1 MHRSR
6 SSGVGLFAGGAQR
19 TAAAMYA
26 SRNFKPSPARTDSG
40 RFANPVRYNDAN
52 KKSPE
57 RSPVNTRPV
66 RLPPWAAGASPTSRR
81 RAPCVAEARHRLSPV
96 LLVPERGALLV
107 RNVLAPRD
115 ETGARPA
122 RDDLRASSSAR
133 LHSAET
139 TGTLDR
145 CACCCS

>member
-40 RFANPVRYNDAN
+40 WFAKPVRYNDAN

-66 RLPPWAAGASPTSRR
+66 RLPPWAAGARPTSRS
-81 RAPCVAEARHRLSPV
+81 RALGSPKPGTGRPQYCSCLNAARFSRATSLTPRDEPRARPALDDLGAEAR
-96 LLVPERGALLV
+96 RGS
-107 RNVLAPRD
+107 
-115 ETGARPA
+115 
-122 RDDLRASSSAR
+122 LR
-133 LHSAET
+133 
-139 TGTLDR
+139 
-145 CACCCS
+145 